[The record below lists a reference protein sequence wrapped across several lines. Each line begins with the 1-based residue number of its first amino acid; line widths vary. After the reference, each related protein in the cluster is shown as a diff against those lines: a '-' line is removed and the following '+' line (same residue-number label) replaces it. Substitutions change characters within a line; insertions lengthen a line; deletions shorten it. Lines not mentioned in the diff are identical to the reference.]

1 MLKKKSWNLLKLVQK
16 IVEFIKACA
25 KMPNELKQKA
35 RNAIYHSK
43 IPNPLGKFMDSKI
56 VRFCNNTMEKIN
68 MVVEKY
74 MPEQSE
80 LNNQGR
86 NDNNNRNYRGGRTR

>member
-1 MLKKKSWNLLKLVQK
+1 
-16 IVEFIKACA
+16 
-25 KMPNELKQKA
+25 
-35 RNAIYHSK
+35 
-43 IPNPLGKFMDSKI
+43 MDSKI